1 MSVAAASVAQ
11 ILREH
16 VTLEVESFDRLY
28 LNVYVPQLQR
38 AEGLVGYLR
47 ARHGAQLP
55 STALVAP
62 MSAAFNER
70 VRAFVRRTGVPLVDF
85 RRGERKD
92 DIAKGH
98 LARFT
103 GTEGVLFV
111 GRAQEKTR
119 VFRTEKRRNA
129 ITGRPY
135 PWIVPSSA
143 MVNQWYCY
151 CVDADFGPFFLKL
164 GSYFP
169 YTGRL
174 CLNGHE
180 YAKRRLAREGIAFEA
195 LDNGLLSCADPA
207 RLQAICDELG
217 PEHIDRLLRKWLA
230 RLPDPWSDADRDA
243 GYGYEVS
250 VLQAEI
256 SLTQVFDRP
265 LAGRAFF
272 EEVIRENLDLGRPDQ
287 VSLIFERRVTRRTPG
302 RLRTRVIT
310 EGVTPSLHVDY
321 KSSRIKQYHKEGRA
335 LRTETV
341 INDTRDFAIGKRL
354 VNLPA
359 LREVGANANRR
370 LLDVQRLSHDPILG
384 ETALARLTQPAI
396 VEGQRASA
404 LRFGDGRAQ
413 ALLSLLAIFRLQPA
427 GFRAADLRLHLAPL
441 LGLPPGQLR
450 QGRLTY
456 ELRRLRLHG
465 LIERIPRT
473 HRYRV
478 TDLGL
483 RTAVFFTRAYA
494 RLLRPGLAQLTDP
507 RPTADARLRRPMEQ
521 LEIAF
526 DRWIQNAGLAA

>member
-1 MSVAAASVAQ
+1 MMSVSQSVAT
-11 ILREH
+11 ILRDH

-28 LNVYVPQLQR
+28 LNVYVPRLQR

-47 ARHGAQLP
+47 DRHGAQVP

-62 MSAAFNER
+62 MSAAFNDR
-70 VRAFVRRTGVPLVDF
+70 VRAFARREGVPLIDF
-85 RRGERKD
+85 RRGQRKD
-92 DIAKGH
+92 DIAREH

-103 GTEGVLFV
+103 RDEGVLFI
-111 GRAQEKTR
+111 GRAQEKAR
-119 VFRTEKRRNA
+119 VFRTEKRRNPT
-129 ITGRPY
+129 TGRAY
-135 PWIVPSSA
+135 PWIVPSTA
-143 MVNQWYCY
+143 MVNQWYLY

-174 CLNGHE
+174 CINGHE
-180 YAKRRLAREGIAFEA
+180 WAKRQLAREGIAFEA
-195 LDNGLLSCADPA
+195 LDNGFLSCADPT
-207 RLQAICDELG
+207 RLQAVCDSFG
-217 PEHIDRLLRKWLA
+217 PGHIEALLRRWQA

-243 GYGYEVS
+243 GYGYEIS
-250 VLQAEI
+250 VLQAEV

-265 LAGRAFF
+265 LAGRLFF

-287 VSLIFERRVTRRTPG
+287 VALIFDRRVVRRTPG
-302 RLRTRVIT
+302 RFRTRVIT

-341 INDTRDFAIGKRL
+341 INDTRDLAIGKRL

-384 ETALARLTQPAI
+384 EETIERLTRPAI
-396 VEGQRASA
+396 VDGQRASA

-413 ALLSLLAIFRLQPA
+413 ALLSLLAVFRLQPA

-441 LGLPPGQLR
+441 LGVPPEGLR

-478 TDLGL
+478 TGLGL
-483 RTAVFFTRAYA
+483 RTALFSTRTHA
-494 RLLRPGLAQLTDP
+494 RLLRPGFAALAAPGAITDP
-507 RPTADARLRRPMEQ
+507 DLRRGFES
-521 LEIAF
+521 LERCIDRVIA
-526 DRWIQNAGLAA
+526 RAGLAA